1 MDSNATLSLS
11 RSTWVASSC
20 GPGSCDFFD
29 ARLCVGARASWSSVL
44 GEMRMCDN
52 SSCGDIHSPVLGLVL
67 VCLRAAAEPDAAG
80 SVTRRARARVSDGD
94 KLVPALRARP
104 MIGARGGLLAAGR
117 YRRVIGPT
125 TTATALGSFKAL

>member
-1 MDSNATLSLS
+1 MLDESFVRHVKMSAK
-11 RSTWVASSC
+11 
-20 GPGSCDFFD
+20 PEDFLAALD
-29 ARLCVGARASWSSVL
+29 DEL
-44 GEMRMCDN
+44 G
-52 SSCGDIHSPVLGLVL
+52 L